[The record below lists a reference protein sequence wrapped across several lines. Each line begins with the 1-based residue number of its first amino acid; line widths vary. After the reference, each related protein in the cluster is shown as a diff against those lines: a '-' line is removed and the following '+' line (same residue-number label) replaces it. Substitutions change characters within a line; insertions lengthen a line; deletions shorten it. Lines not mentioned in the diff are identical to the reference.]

1 MDFAAIVAQLAQG
14 VAYTVV
20 VTLSCAVTGLL
31 TGLLV
36 AGLWRLN
43 VRWLRWLLDA
53 YTFVLRGVP
62 VLVLLFLVY
71 FGLPSVGLKVS
82 PLMAMVLS
90 LGLMSGAYLAEVFRG
105 ALDSVEDAE
114 IVAAEAMGFSRL
126 QVMVLI
132 EFPQMLR
139 LAVPARLALAGAAA
153 LLLWLCVAWA
163 LT

>member
-14 VAYTVV
+14 VAYTVA
-20 VTLSCAVTGLL
+20 VTLSCAATGLL

-82 PLMAMVLS
+82 PLMGSMVP
-90 LGLMSGAYLAEVFRG
+90 YW
-105 ALDSVEDAE
+105 
-114 IVAAEAMGFSRL
+114 RL
-126 QVMVLI
+126 
-132 EFPQMLR
+132 
-139 LAVPARLALAGAAA
+139 
-153 LLLWLCVAWA
+153 
-163 LT
+163 

>member
-20 VTLSCAVTGLL
+20 VTLCCAATGLL

-62 VLVLLFLVY
+62 VLVVTFIAMLELSRERLVDVTQDVIVNMLDCGTQSGIWVRASDDAGGQKLKDRVIGRATAADLKMDS
-71 FGLPSVGLKVS
+71 FSLTSATTVSV
-82 PLMAMVLS
+82 
-90 LGLMSGAYLAEVFRG
+90 
-105 ALDSVEDAE
+105 
-114 IVAAEAMGFSRL
+114 
-126 QVMVLI
+126 
-132 EFPQMLR
+132 
-139 LAVPARLALAGAAA
+139 
-153 LLLWLCVAWA
+153 
-163 LT
+163 